1 MSLCSF
7 HFGPNFVYTGTAW
20 SNSSFSSAGQPCR
33 YLDTFHACKVFS
45 ELKIHP
51 SFCKCFSFDI
61 LRSFF
66 HLSVPL
72 FFQLRAIF
80 HCQEAHHSICK
91 MGNSLY
97 TFHIIYENVKYSIS
111 KTLPKISRL
120 LILPGEVPQRPSTH
134 SFLCVTSCVNLPPLR
149 STRCVSLIN
158 HTPSTGKSLN
168 SVATQAF

>member
-1 MSLCSF
+1 MLRKLDLMLVEMCPSAVSTLGLILSTRELP
-7 HFGPNFVYTGTAW
+7 GAT
-20 SNSSFSSAGQPCR
+20 FSSAGQPCR

-45 ELKIHP
+45 KLKIHP

-61 LRSFF
+61 LKIFF

-97 TFHIIYENVKYSIS
+97 TFHIIYVNVKYSIS
-111 KTLPKISRL
+111 KTLPKINRL
-120 LILPGEVPQRPSTH
+120 LILPGE
-134 SFLCVTSCVNLPPLR
+134 LP
-149 STRCVSLIN
+149 
-158 HTPSTGKSLN
+158 
-168 SVATQAF
+168 